1 MNIKELKKIGRT
13 ELLEMLLQQV
23 EENEALRQELEE
35 VKTRLEQRAILME
48 QSGSVAEAA
57 LRLND
62 VFDNA
67 QRAADDYL
75 ESIRIANANPEEYVR
90 RVQDDAQAKADQII
104 ADAERRAERIRQDA
118 DEYWQHMRSR
128 VQELLEEK

>member
-35 VKTRLEQRAILME
+35 MKSKLEQRTILIE

-90 RVQDDAQAKADQII
+90 QVQEEAQAKADRII
-104 ADAERRAERIRQDA
+104 DEAERRAEKIRQDA
-118 DEYWQHMRSR
+118 DEYWQHMRSK